1 MPRKDTDQCDYDTK
15 KATHR
20 SDDGQFGRRYPDQVC
35 DQHADEYRKAGRHVE
50 GRARGHAQGGR

>member
-1 MPRKDTDQCDYDTK
+1 MPRRDSDQCDYDTK
-15 KATHR
+15 RATHR

-50 GRARGHAQGGR
+50 REK